1 MKLHTGDTV
10 LVISGKD
17 KGKTGTI
24 LRVLPTENRVVVGG
38 VNMRTRHIKKTF
50 QQAGRILKYEAALSA
65 SNVMILDP
73 KTGKPARIGYKV
85 DEKGKKTRVSMI
97 SGEEVKAVKPKVE
110 KKAVKKATEGT
121 EGTKATTAKETKGT
135 KGTKE
140 TSVPSMPAKKQ
151 PFWKKMGFGSHA
163 LEEQAPFDSA
173 QGDRKEETHMK
184 QDHTVPDQ
192 QSQVHRSGGRG
203 S

>member
-17 KGKTGTI
+17 KGKTGSVLRI
-24 LRVLPTENRVVVGG
+24 LDTENRIIVGG
-38 VNMRTRHIKKTF
+38 INMRTRHVKKTF
-50 QQAGRILKYEAALSA
+50 QQAGRILKYEAAISA

-73 KTGKPARIGYKV
+73 KTGKPARIGYKL
-85 DEKGKKTRVSMI
+85 DDKGKKTRISRI
-97 SGEEVKAVKPKVE
+97 SGEEVKAVKPKKE
-110 KKAVKKATEGT
+110 AKKPMPV
-121 EGTKATTAKETKGT
+121 EGTKVTKAKDAKDAT
-135 KGTKE
+135 
-140 TSVPSMPAKKQ
+140 PAPGKKS
-151 PFWKKMGFGSHA
+151 PFWKRMGFGT
-163 LEEQAPFDSA
+163 QAGEDQA
-173 QGDRKEETHMK
+173 EMKEGPHMK

>member
-10 LVISGKD
+10 LVITGKD
-17 KGKTGTI
+17 KGKTGSI
-24 LRVLPTENRVVVGG
+24 LRILETENRVVVAG
-38 VNMRTRHIKKTF
+38 VNMRTRHVKKTF
-50 QQAGRILKYEAALSA
+50 QQAGRILKYEASIAA

-85 DEKGKKTRVSMI
+85 DDKGKKTRVSKI
-97 SGEEVKAVKPKVE
+97 SGEEVKVVKPKVE

-121 EGTKATTAKETKGT
+121 EVKETKATKDAKGT
-135 KGTKE
+135 QE
-140 TSVPSMPAKKQ
+140 APATPGKKS
-151 PFWKKMGFGSHA
+151 PFWKRMGFGA
-163 LEEQAPFDSA
+163 GEAAD
-173 QGDRKEETHMK
+173 QGEVKEGSRMQ
-184 QDHTVPDQ
+184 QDHTVPEQ